1 MKVQGNQGCCI
12 CIAGQCP
19 HCDFV
24 SKGRFLQRH
33 IENKHPEKVEGGL
46 DLKCKSCDF
55 VGVAMKDLRTHVIL
69 LHKNKG
75 IKCPHCDYF
84 TYPKVT
90 VENKH
95 NTR

>member
-1 MKVQGNQGCCI
+1 M
-12 CIAGQCP
+12 
-19 HCDFV
+19 
-24 SKGRFLQRH
+24 
-33 IENKHPEKVEGGL
+33 EGGL

-55 VGVAMKDLRTHVIL
+55 VGAAMRDLRTHVIL

-90 VENKH
+90 IGYGMYNE
-95 NTR
+95 T

>member
-1 MKVQGNQGCCI
+1 MRTTSFSGKIQTVLT
-12 CIAGQCP
+12 GQCP

-33 IENKHPEKVEGGL
+33 IENKHPDKVEL

-55 VGVAMKDLRTHVIL
+55 VGSAMKDLRIHVLL

-84 TYPKVT
+84 TYPKG
-90 VENKH
+90 
-95 NTR
+95 